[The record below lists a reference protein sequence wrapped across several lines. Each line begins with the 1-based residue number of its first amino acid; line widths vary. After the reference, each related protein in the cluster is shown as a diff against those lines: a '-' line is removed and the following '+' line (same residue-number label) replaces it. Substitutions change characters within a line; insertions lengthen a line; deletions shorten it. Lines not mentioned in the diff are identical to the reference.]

1 MCRISNW
8 TCKEKVTSV
17 LETNTSQ
24 PPSVGAVRIDQQQ
37 KNPQAPLL
45 THDASSTV
53 DFTSAG
59 VQTLIT
65 FGDSGQQDADPEIV
79 ASVSTLLQAPSG
91 AMESTENATNSQDGC
106 FGRRDLSSL
115 LQGDISTTTMQSPRP
130 SNEVGE
136 SPARKKNRKKKP
148 KNTELKSPDVKKTCP
163 DVEQDMTCDIC
174 GFVPIPADM
183 AGLAAHWMAEH
194 DTNHIPLTGVQSKP
208 DSSTSVDMRA
218 DEARSHGATATMR
231 PTAPAWHAGMFA
243 QLEALRT
250 ADCNG
255 LRCRL
260 QQREA
265 NGRWT
270 VLCDNGR
277 TFSVKE
283 DNLQF

>member
-1 MCRISNW
+1 MQREGNLCPRD
-8 TCKEKVTSV
+8 KH
-17 LETNTSQ
+17 LAASQ
-24 PPSVGAVRIDQQQ
+24 RRSCPNRSAAE
-37 KNPQAPLL
+37 NPEVPLL

-59 VQTLIT
+59 VHTLIT
-65 FGDSGQQDADPEIV
+65 FGDSGQQDAHPEIV

-106 FGRRDLSSL
+106 SGRCDLSSL
-115 LQGDISTTTMQSPRP
+115 LQGDTSTMTMQSPRP
-130 SNEVGE
+130 SNEIGE
-136 SPARKKNRKKKP
+136 SLERKKNRKKKP
-148 KNTELKSPDVKKTCP
+148 TNTELKSADVKKTCP

-183 AGLAAHWMAEH
+183 AGLSAHWMAEH

-208 DSSTSVDMRA
+208 DSSNSVDMRA

-231 PTAPAWHAGMFA
+231 PTASAWHAGMFA
-243 QLEALRT
+243 QLAALQT

-260 QQREA
+260 QRREA
-265 NGRWT
+265 NGRWI
-270 VLCDNGR
+270 VFCDNGR
-277 TFSVKE
+277 TFLSKGRQPAVSE
-283 DNLQF
+283 SSALM

>member
-8 TCKEKVTSV
+8 TCKEKETSV

-37 KNPQAPLL
+37 INPQAPLL

-79 ASVSTLLQAPSG
+79 ASVSTLLQAPNG

-130 SNEVGE
+130 RMRSV
-136 SPARKKNRKKKP
+136 R
-148 KNTELKSPDVKKTCP
+148 
-163 DVEQDMTCDIC
+163 
-174 GFVPIPADM
+174 
-183 AGLAAHWMAEH
+183 
-194 DTNHIPLTGVQSKP
+194 VQHEK
-208 DSSTSVDMRA
+208 
-218 DEARSHGATATMR
+218 
-231 PTAPAWHAGMFA
+231 
-243 QLEALRT
+243 RT
-250 ADCNG
+250 VRRN
-255 LRCRL
+255 
-260 QQREA
+260 QR
-265 NGRWT
+265 T
-270 VLCDNGR
+270 L
-277 TFSVKE
+277 S
-283 DNLQF
+283 